1 MDFKT
6 MSAEELIERRSA
18 IAAEVD
24 TADADLDALENEVK
38 AINAELE
45 LRKAEA
51 DKRAAIRDTVAS
63 GAGIVIEKMNESEER
78 KMPSNEEIR
87 NSEAYVNAFANYIK
101 TGDDKEC
108 RALLTENATNGTIPV
123 PAFVD
128 DIIHTAWENDELLR
142 RVRRIYV
149 RGNMKAPFEISAT
162 EAEVHTEGTTA
173 ISEESLALGIV
184 EMIPQ
189 NIKKWITV
197 SDEAVAMG
205 GERFVRYIY
214 DELTYQIVRK
224 LAKLIVLAIAGAS
237 TSSSSSAVGV
247 PKITAAP
254 SVTLVPTAVAN
265 LSDEARNPVVIINRL
280 TEVNMLAAQASGNF
294 AIDPFAG
301 LERVYTSG
309 LPAYDTASA
318 NAVYMEVGDL
328 SGVTVNY
335 PEGDGVSI
343 KYDDLSMA
351 EADLVKI
358 VGRQYVAYALTAAGR
373 FCNVAKPSA
382 AA

>member
-24 TADADLDALENEVK
+24 TTDADLDALETEVK

-63 GAGIVIEKMNESEER
+63 GAGVVIEKMNESEER
-78 KMPSNEEIR
+78 KMLSNEEIR

-128 DIIHTAWENDELLR
+128 EIIHTAWENDELLR

-382 AA
+382 AT

>member
-24 TADADLDALENEVK
+24 TADADLDALETEVK

-128 DIIHTAWENDELLR
+128 EIIHTAWENDELLR

-382 AA
+382 AT

>member
-24 TADADLDALENEVK
+24 TADADLDALETEVK

-63 GAGIVIEKMNESEER
+63 GAGIVIEKMDESEER

-189 NIKKWITV
+189 NIKKWIRV
-197 SDEAVAMG
+197 SDESVAMG

-343 KYDDLSMA
+343 KYDDLSEA

-382 AA
+382 AT

>member
-24 TADADLDALENEVK
+24 TADADLDALETEVK

-87 NSEAYVNAFANYIK
+87 NSEAYINAFANYIK
-101 TGDDKEC
+101 TGDNKEC
-108 RALLTENATNGTIPV
+108 RALLTENATNGTIAV

-128 DIIHTAWENDELLR
+128 DYIRTAWENEEILR
-142 RVRRIYV
+142 RVRKTFI
-149 RGNMKAPFEISAT
+149 RGNHKVPFEISGDDA
-162 EAEVHTEGTTA
+162 VIHTEGTSA
-173 ISEESLALGIV
+173 ISEENLALGIV
-184 EMIPQ
+184 EMKPET
-189 NIKKWITV
+189 IKKLV
-197 SDEAVAMG
+197 AFSDEAETMG
-205 GERFVRYIY
+205 GREFVDYVYR
-214 DELTYQIVRK
+214 EVVKKVTLK
-224 LAKLIVLAIAGAS
+224 AIKVGIADITGAS
-237 TSSSSSAVGV
+237 TSSSASAVGV

-254 SVTLVPTAVAN
+254 SVTLVKTAAAN
-265 LSDEARNPVVIINRL
+265 LSDEARNLVVIINRL
-280 TEVNMLAAQASGNF
+280 TEVNFLGAQASGNF

-301 LERVYTSG
+301 LPVLYTSA

-318 NAVYMEVGDL
+318 NAVYAIVGDL
-328 SGVTVNY
+328 DGLQYNY
-335 PEGDGVSI
+335 PEGDGVSMI
-343 KYDDLSMA
+343 YDNVSRKKED
-351 EADLVKI
+351 I
-358 VGRQYVAYALTAAGR
+358 VEILGRQYVAHAITAPGR

-382 AA
+382 ST